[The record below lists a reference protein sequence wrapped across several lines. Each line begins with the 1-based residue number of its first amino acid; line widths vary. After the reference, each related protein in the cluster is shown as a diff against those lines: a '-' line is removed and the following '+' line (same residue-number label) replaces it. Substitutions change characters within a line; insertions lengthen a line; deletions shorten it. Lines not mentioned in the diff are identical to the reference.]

1 MKDIDKKT
9 QKYIDK
15 EIEKKLEE
23 QKKKDLLEG
32 ISVEER
38 KARAKRFKN
47 LFIALVIGF
56 GAIIVVGLVV
66 WLSMYLYS
74 LSLM

>member
-32 ISVEER
+32 ISVEAR
-38 KARAKRFKN
+38 KAMAKRFKK